1 MSLIE
6 EKCQSIVG
14 LNLTSLF
21 AFLFYDVVIN
31 SLLFVPLVS
40 KTYSILKIIKNVR
53 NILTIQ
59 NCLRTI
65 YK

>member
-14 LNLTSLF
+14 LNLTFLF

>member
-21 AFLFYDVVIN
+21 AFLVYDVVIN
-31 SLLFVPLVS
+31 SLLFLPLVS
-40 KTYSILKIIKNVR
+40 MTYSILKIIKQMQFVLIE
-53 NILTIQ
+53 NI
-59 NCLRTI
+59 
-65 YK
+65 